1 MTDSTPGWQP
11 DPTGKH
17 DHRYWDG
24 SQWTEN
30 VSDAGVASIDPY
42 EAPAVDEP
50 TAAMDTPG
58 DEPAAGD
65 EPVAVDEPTV
75 VEPTPAA
82 DATAAWPTAPAAP
95 SAWPG
100 ATADPGAPAPPPPY
114 VPTQPVSSGGGGSK
128 KGLLVGGGIL
138 AAVAI
143 AVIAFLALSGD
154 DDSTVR
160 ADLASKIREESEGEL
175 SGQQADCI
183 AGLLV
188 EEKGEGAFD
197 DVDYNADEAPQ
208 VVLDAFEDI
217 GLDTLVETC
226 EIDLTALGGSDGG
239 TDGSDSTDD
248 TTDTTDGGE
257 VEDGSYGSD
266 PELDAL
272 YDDCEGGDYAACDQ
286 LYLDSPAGSDYE
298 TFGDTCGDRN
308 EPSGYCEDLYAD
320 DGGGDDGG
328 LTDGSDLSGGF
339 DEDAL
344 ADIYESSLNLNRDQA
359 ECLAG
364 KIMQVIEDGTIEDAE
379 AMSEVMNYL
388 SDCDISL
395 EEISGN

>member
-24 SQWTEN
+24 EQWTEN
-30 VSDAGVASIDPY
+30 VSDAGVASIDAY
-42 EAPAVDEP
+42 EAPTVDEP
-50 TAAMDTPG
+50 TAAMDAPA
-58 DEPAAGD
+58 DEPA
-65 EPVAVDEPTV
+65 PVDEPTV
-75 VEPTPAA
+75 VEPAPAA
-82 DATAAWPTAPAAP
+82 DTTAAWPTAAAAP

-143 AVIAFLALSGD
+143 AVIAFLALGGD
-154 DDSTVR
+154 DESTVR

-188 EEKGEGAFD
+188 DEKGEGAFE
-197 DVDYNADEAPQ
+197 DVDYDADEAPQ

-217 GLDTLVETC
+217 GLDELVDRC
-226 EIDLTALGGSDGG
+226 DIDLAALGGGDGG
-239 TDGSDSTDD
+239 TDGSDSTD
-248 TTDTTDGGE
+248 TTDTTEGP

-272 YDDCEGGDYAACDQ
+272 YDACEEGDYAACDQ
-286 LYLDSPAGSDYE
+286 LYLDSPAGSEYE

-320 DGGGDDGG
+320 DGGDDGG
-328 LTDGSDLSGGF
+328 LTDGTDLSGGF

-344 ADIYESSLNLNRDQA
+344 ADIYETSLNLDRDQA